1 MPEISI
7 TTNAG
12 GWFRGGLMVPC
23 PVTTCKIGTGLPQ
36 DVNDPYLL
44 PVVYSVICELLSIST
59 SDYIHLG
66 SDERQESMACFHEV
80 GMEPD
85 FDSFEK
91 NLAAVLSLEGISTE
105 RILRWENQEERE
117 YPGRV
122 GSITHCRSGRDCLSS
137 SHHTSNPNHDD
148 PSWFATVDL
157 RDGGPWQIF
166 NATRD
171 LSLRNPIGIVA
182 NVGSIQKDYFDRNQ
196 VPKRLLAF
204 AFGTTR
210 SIGTDALPNRTIF
223 EEIYTQM
230 CEAKF
235 GADDGCHAFARS
247 NAGIYDYVTAR
258 RLEKHLE
265 TMCTER
271 VFNDTSLHI
280 FRTPVPIIRRGIT

>member
-23 PVTTCKIGTGLPQ
+23 PVTTCKTPSCKVGTGLPQ
-36 DVNDPYLL
+36 DVNDPYILSI
-44 PVVYSVICELLSIST
+44 VYSVIRELLSIST

-80 GMEPD
+80 GTEPD
-85 FDSFEK
+85 FDSFEN

-105 RILRWENQEERE
+105 RILRWENQEQRD

-122 GSITHCRSGRDCLSS
+122 GSITHCRSGDCRSS
-137 SHHTSNPNHDD
+137 SNRNNDQ
-148 PSWFATVDL
+148 WFATVDL

-166 NATRD
+166 NSTRD

-182 NVGSIQKDYFDRNQ
+182 NVGSITKDYFDQNQ

-210 SIGTDALPNRTIF
+210 TEVLNRTTL
-223 EEIYTQM
+223 EEQYTQM

-235 GADDGCHAFARS
+235 GTDNGCHDVCKEQFR
-247 NAGIYDYVTAR
+247 NL
-258 RLEKHLE
+258 RLRDREK
-265 TMCTER
+265 T
-271 VFNDTSLHI
+271 
-280 FRTPVPIIRRGIT
+280 